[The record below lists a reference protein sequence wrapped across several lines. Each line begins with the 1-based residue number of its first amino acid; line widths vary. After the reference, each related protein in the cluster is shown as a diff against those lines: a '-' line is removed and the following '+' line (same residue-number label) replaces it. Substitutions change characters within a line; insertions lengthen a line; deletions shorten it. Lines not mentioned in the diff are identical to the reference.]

1 VNGFS
6 LPVIQQ
12 QPVQQALERYQAL
25 VFAVLCA
32 LLAEKSKLSRFR
44 VII

>member
-12 QPVQQALERYQAL
+12 QPVQQAL